1 MRSRRFLL
9 SAILLCLITLSA
21 ANALPLWEI
30 QGTENRIRLLG
41 SIHFLRSQD
50 FPLPKAI
57 TDAYHEAD
65 VVVMELDLSAL
76 DPFEIQQIIQRL
88 SIDPRGR
95 NLEALMG
102 ARAYQQAHELA
113 AKLDID
119 LGTFMLYEPWF
130 AALQIAQL
138 RLMQLGFDG
147 NHGVDAYFTRQAV
160 QDRKKIRGLET
171 LEFQLDSMDS
181 LPPKTQKE
189 FLLQTLEDAADAEET
204 MDAVVKAWKAGDTV
218 KLETELMVGLDAQP
232 ELYER
237 ILVQRNKNWASS
249 ILALIDDSQD
259 YLIIVG
265 TLHLVGDDSLL
276 RMIEDAG
283 YAMQQVK

>member
-119 LGTFMLYEPWF
+119 LGTFMPYEPWF
-130 AALQIAQL
+130 AALQITQL

-147 NHGVDAYFTRQAV
+147 SNGVDAYFTRQAV

>member
-1 MRSRRFLL
+1 
-9 SAILLCLITLSA
+9 
-21 ANALPLWEI
+21 
-30 QGTENRIRLLG
+30 
-41 SIHFLRSQD
+41 
-50 FPLPKAI
+50 
-57 TDAYHEAD
+57 
-65 VVVMELDLSAL
+65 
-76 DPFEIQQIIQRL
+76 
-88 SIDPRGR
+88 
-95 NLEALMG
+95 
-102 ARAYQQAHELA
+102 
-113 AKLDID
+113 
-119 LGTFMLYEPWF
+119 
-130 AALQIAQL
+130 
-138 RLMQLGFDG
+138 MQLGFDG
-147 NHGVDAYFTRQAV
+147 SNGVDAYFTRQAV

-189 FLLQTLEDAADAEET
+189 FLLQTLEDAANAEEI